1 MSSEEEEEVRVEA
14 VWSKAGM
21 GTCLVVAV
29 GGNSGNSNKSMKI
42 ALDMG
47 VTPIMED
54 AIAASHVFVSHGHV
68 DHMGGIFHHAR
79 AHSVTHNGK
88 APTYYVPFQLVPM
101 LERARDSISE
111 MDGAQLLQQ
120 DDATNENNDTPN
132 HNCGGGRKSLLRLNL
147 VGVHPGDEIVLPK
160 PTLNGGGKVFVRAFA
175 VDHGGH
181 PALGYTIG
189 IRWPPGLKEE
199 YRQLKGSDIRDLV
212 KAGIPIKADTGVERL
227 ALTYTGDTCL
237 SGLLLRPSQQS
248 SQPSF
253 VWDVPL
259 LICEVTYVE
268 NTMDSQQKATERG
281 HMHIQHVAQLLSS
294 FELQSNN
301 EDTNNEHDERHRRL
315 PPRRILLFHLSGKYS
330 AEYALHQIALQLPRQ
345 FHDRCDVAI
354 ASFHKT
360 YHNKRSN
367 SNHDKKNSSHD
378 NDASSSSSEWISNIQ
393 ENGCISLSDYIS
405 AKGGYDHIR
414 MELNNS

>member
-1 MSSEEEEEVRVEA
+1 
-14 VWSKAGM
+14 
-21 GTCLVVAV
+21 
-29 GGNSGNSNKSMKI
+29 
-42 ALDMG
+42 
-47 VTPIMED
+47 MEK
-54 AIAASHVFVSHGHV
+54 
-68 DHMGGIFHHAR
+68 R
-79 AHSVTHNGK
+79 
-88 APTYYVPFQLVPM
+88 
-101 LERARDSISE
+101 
-111 MDGAQLLQQ
+111 
-120 DDATNENNDTPN
+120 
-132 HNCGGGRKSLLRLNL
+132 
-147 VGVHPGDEIVLPK
+147 
-160 PTLNGGGKVFVRAFA
+160 VFVRAFG

-181 PALGYTIG
+181 PALGYTMG

-237 SGLLLRPSQQS
+237 SGLLTPQSQK
-248 SQPSF
+248 QPSF

-268 NTMDSQQKATERG
+268 NTMESQQKAAERG

-294 FELQSNN
+294 INNNNNKN
-301 EDTNNEHDERHRRL
+301 EDNTNNEHDDERRCV

-330 AEYALHQIALQLPRQ
+330 AEYALHQIVSQLPRQ

-378 NDASSSSSEWISNIQ
+378 NDASSFSSEWISNIQ

-414 MELNNS
+414 MELTNS